1 MKRNIGNAFV
11 IAQKEFADNLW
22 SMRFLALLSIV
33 TLIIFSIS
41 YRAGTDGYEI
51 FRMGFLNVAQI
62 IAIFLPLVGIVLGFD
77 VIVKERKSASL
88 NVLLTHPVFRDN
100 IISGKILGSL
110 ATLALVVGIAVI
122 ASVGTMLAVT
132 GVQISLLELERV
144 LIFAILTFL
153 YISVFLSIG
162 IFLSIVSKDASTS
175 LIYGIAIW
183 LNIVVV
189 YSLIIFVIASIV
201 TGQSSPDSSL
211 FYKPRL
217 ELNAN
222 FQKFT
227 PLHHYAETVS
237 GVPSLGIWG
246 GVSVQSIKLSSGIFD
261 TGNSLDK
268 WIEEYWSNLIV
279 LIILPIILFIISI
292 IAFLR
297 KDITM

>member
-41 YRAGTDGYEI
+41 YREGTDGRKLLE
-51 FRMGFLNVAQI
+51 GLNNVAWI
-62 IAIFLPLVGIVLGFD
+62 IALFLPLLGITLGFD
-77 VIVKERKSASL
+77 VIIKERKSASL

-100 IISGKILGSL
+100 IITGKILGAM

-122 ASVGTMLAVT
+122 VSFGTILAVT
-132 GVQISLLELERV
+132 GAQVSLLELERV

-153 YISVFLSIG
+153 YISVFLGIG
-162 IFLSIVSKDASTS
+162 VFLSIVSKSASNS
-175 LIYGIAIW
+175 LIYGIAVW
-183 LNIVVV
+183 LNLVIV
-189 YSLIIFVIASIV
+189 YSLIIFMIASML
-201 TGQSSPDSSL
+201 TGQFSLDSSI

-217 ELNAN
+217 ELNNN
-222 FQKFT
+222 FQKLT
-227 PLHHYAETVS
+227 PVYHYVETVS
-237 GVPSLGIWG
+237 GEPSVGMWG
-246 GVSVQSIKLSSGIFD
+246 GVKIYTDKLSRGIFD
-261 TGNSLDK
+261 TGSSMDK
-268 WIEEYWSNLIV
+268 WIEEYWSNLLV
-279 LIILPIILFIISI
+279 LIALPIFLFIASF